1 MEKQIKTIGV
11 LTSGGDAP
19 GMNAAVRAVV
29 RTGLHKGFRM
39 IGIQRGYNG
48 LLNGECFEM
57 NLRSVSN
64 IISAGGT
71 ILYTARCL
79 EFKTKEGQ
87 DKGAAKCREL
97 GIDALVVIGGD
108 GSYRGARELAHRGIP
123 MIGLPGTIDNDIA
136 CTDYTIGY
144 DTAMNTAL
152 EMIDKLRDTTQSH
165 DRCSVV
171 EVMGR
176 NAGYIA
182 LNVAIASGAMAV
194 LLPEKEFDM
203 QRDILDKIVE
213 TQRTGKRH
221 FIVIV
226 AEGTNTLLSERCL
239 GNARPAPCQMA
250 VGIKEVFELPA
261 GVIEDRFLLPEG
273 EGAAMLFVGDCTHG
287 KVGGGFLYTNRDSIS
302 LGLVATISTAAGGGN
317 DTPVYQMLED
327 FKGHPAVAPIIRG
340 AKMVEHSGHMVPEG
354 GYDMV
359 PQYVFDGAL
368 LAGEAAGL
376 CMNMGYQVR
385 GMDFAVASGR
395 MAAEAAVEAID
406 AGDASAAG
414 LSGYARRME
423 DSFVI
428 KDLKTFRKWPHVM
441 EEWDAMFNDYP
452 TMAAEVFNAMFSVD
466 GRPQEPLRRR
476 IMPII
481 KKRGLFK
488 TANEVRKAVSAL

>member
-29 RTGLHKGFRM
+29 RTGLHKGYRM

-87 DKGAAKCREL
+87 DRGAAKCREL

-136 CTDYTIGY
+136 STEYTIGY

-182 LNVAIASGAMAV
+182 LNVGIATGAINLAGFAQAVYNGFCGMNEVFFLTLLCGGMSELIAKNGGIEWIIQKLGKVMKGNKSAQVGIAAMVSLCDCATANNTVAIIVAGDMAREVSHEYKVDPRRTASLLDMFSCVFQGIIPYGAQLLSAAALANATVTSDALHTSPAAIVGGMWYCWILAAV
-194 LLPEKEFDM
+194 GLLSIFVPFADGVCRKDPWNWEYGCAQSAVAAKKALLEKEAE
-203 QRDILDKIVE
+203 DI
-213 TQRTGKRH
+213 
-221 FIVIV
+221 
-226 AEGTNTLLSERCL
+226 
-239 GNARPAPCQMA
+239 PAQ
-250 VGIKEVFELPA
+250 
-261 GVIEDRFLLPEG
+261 
-273 EGAAMLFVGDCTHG
+273 
-287 KVGGGFLYTNRDSIS
+287 
-302 LGLVATISTAAGGGN
+302 
-317 DTPVYQMLED
+317 
-327 FKGHPAVAPIIRG
+327 
-340 AKMVEHSGHMVPEG
+340 
-354 GYDMV
+354 
-359 PQYVFDGAL
+359 
-368 LAGEAAGL
+368 
-376 CMNMGYQVR
+376 
-385 GMDFAVASGR
+385 
-395 MAAEAAVEAID
+395 
-406 AGDASAAG
+406 
-414 LSGYARRME
+414 
-423 DSFVI
+423 
-428 KDLKTFRKWPHVM
+428 
-441 EEWDAMFNDYP
+441 
-452 TMAAEVFNAMFSVD
+452 
-466 GRPQEPLRRR
+466 
-476 IMPII
+476 
-481 KKRGLFK
+481 
-488 TANEVRKAVSAL
+488 